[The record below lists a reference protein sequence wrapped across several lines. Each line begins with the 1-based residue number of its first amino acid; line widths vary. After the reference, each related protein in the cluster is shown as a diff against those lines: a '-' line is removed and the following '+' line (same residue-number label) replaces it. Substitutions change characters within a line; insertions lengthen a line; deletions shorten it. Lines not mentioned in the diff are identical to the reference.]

1 MTYKAS
7 DELWVLFRL
16 IDGSDPVWDHCT
28 TMMGT
33 KETIR
38 RMFDLSKGVPFG
50 WRLLKGKQARRWLRD
65 SLKAELRY
73 QRDRKARE
81 KAGDN

>member
-16 IDGSDPVWDHCT
+16 IDGSDPVWDYCT

-33 KETIR
+33 KETICK
-38 RMFDLSKGVPFG
+38 MFDLSQGVPFG
-50 WRLLKGKQARRWLRD
+50 WRLLKGKQARRWLRG

-73 QRDRKARE
+73 QRDKRARE